1 MQPNIIG
8 AKKFVFGI
16 VLNIGGINYYA
27 PVSSID
33 RKKANKNHLNE
44 TINFIKFCVHEIKQT
59 ETHKQMLF
67 KNPGSR
73 IQELNKI

>member
-1 MQPNIIG
+1 MS
-8 AKKFVFGI
+8 K
-16 VLNIGGINYYA
+16 
-27 PVSSID
+27 
-33 RKKANKNHLNE
+33 NE

>member
-1 MQPNIIG
+1 MILFCQL
-8 AKKFVFGI
+8 FTQ
-16 VLNIGGINYYA
+16 
-27 PVSSID
+27 
-33 RKKANKNHLNE
+33 NE
-44 TINFIKFCVHEIKQT
+44 VHEIKQT